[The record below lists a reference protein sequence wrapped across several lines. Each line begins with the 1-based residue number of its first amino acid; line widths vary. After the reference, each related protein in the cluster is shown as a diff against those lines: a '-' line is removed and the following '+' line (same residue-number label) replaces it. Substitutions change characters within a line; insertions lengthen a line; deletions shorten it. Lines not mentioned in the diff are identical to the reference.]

1 MPNTIK
7 TSTRLA
13 NGKYHVVTEAGI
25 AYLVYQ
31 SEGLWWAKQ
40 ESTGAVV
47 DSAPTK
53 AQLLRSIENV

>member
-7 TSTRLA
+7 TSTRLV
-13 NGKYHVVTEAGI
+13 NGKYRVVTEAGI

-40 ESTGAVV
+40 ESIGAVV
-47 DSAPTK
+47 DCAPTK
-53 AQLLRSIENV
+53 AQLLRSLENV